1 MSSLKRNNKLTS
13 NLALQTVNGFKIN
26 PTAVLAKAPL
36 IKLPLLFNLENSDD
50 DLINLPSVG
59 KNKPKDIILLLIDCN
74 EVKSIMNK

>member
-26 PTAVLAKAPL
+26 PTAVLATAPL

-59 KNKPKDIILLLIDCN
+59 KNKPKDIILLLIDCS